1 MLTAECPDN
10 SEYVTDTDHNDDDVT
25 DEDDEDPDTPDLR
38 RKSLILCSD
47 KSHDADMSS
56 LLQ

>member
-1 MLTAECPDN
+1 MAGVDCPDN
-10 SEYVTDTDHNDDDVT
+10 FEDVTDTDHDDDYVT

-47 KSHDADMSS
+47 QSHDADMSS

>member
-10 SEYVTDTDHNDDDVT
+10 FEDVTDHDDDDVT
-25 DEDDEDPDTPDLR
+25 DECDEDPDTPDLR

-47 KSHDADMSS
+47 KSHDADMISP
-56 LLQ
+56 LQ